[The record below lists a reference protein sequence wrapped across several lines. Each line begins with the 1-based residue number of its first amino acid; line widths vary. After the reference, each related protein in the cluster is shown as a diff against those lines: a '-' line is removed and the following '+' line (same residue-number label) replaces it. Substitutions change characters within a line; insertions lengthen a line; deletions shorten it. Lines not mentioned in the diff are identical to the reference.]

1 MADSTQPCWSFT
13 PFRPG
18 DRARE
23 SQVEKFFNSDATD
36 RVKSV
41 VREGIQNSLDAAVVD
56 SAVNVRICIGKA
68 SAASVANY
76 VGNLFDHLDA
86 EGVRKKLSEIP
97 EPGETVSFLTFEDF
111 NTSGLLGDP
120 YQWAPDADSHN
131 PFFNFFRG
139 EGVSN
144 KAGAQRGRQEQP
156 SLWRIMVRLPSILR

>member
-120 YQWAPDADSHN
+120 
-131 PFFNFFRG
+131 FFNFFRG